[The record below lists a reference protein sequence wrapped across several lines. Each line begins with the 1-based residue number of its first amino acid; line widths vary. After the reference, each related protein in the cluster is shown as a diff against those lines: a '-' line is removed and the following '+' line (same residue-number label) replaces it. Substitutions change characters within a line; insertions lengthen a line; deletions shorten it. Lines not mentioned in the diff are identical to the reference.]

1 MEPLLRPAEPVD
13 DDRILSIQR
22 PDKNLMVLYALT
34 SCLATIAAP
43 IVIIPLY
50 FKYHTL
56 RYKLDREGVS
66 ASWGILFR
74 REVHLTYKRIQDIHL
89 KRNFVERWLGIATI
103 QVQTASGSSS
113 SELSFEGIR
122 EFEALREFLYRR
134 MRGHEIVHAGGTAM
148 MGGTAVLGAP
158 ATAGSATG
166 SGPGGFAATIAG
178 AATPGSGAGSA
189 LAGAGS
195 RSTDA
200 DVVAILRSIQAE
212 VEATRRALEAR
223 I

>member
-1 MEPLLRPAEPVD
+1 METTSRPATPLD
-13 DDRILSIQR
+13 DERILALER
-22 PDKNLMVLYALT
+22 PDKNLMVLYALM

-134 MRGHEIVHAGGTAM
+134 MRGHEMAPAGASAQSGAGASTPAGPAWSGALASGGATAS
-148 MGGTAVLGAP
+148 G
-158 ATAGSATG
+158 ATAGSE
-166 SGPGGFAATIAG
+166 
-178 AATPGSGAGSA
+178 
-189 LAGAGS
+189 
-195 RSTDA
+195 A
-200 DVVAILRSIQAE
+200 DVVALLRSIQGE
-212 VEATRRALEAR
+212 IEATRRALESR

>member
-1 MEPLLRPAEPVD
+1 MEPTPQPPTPVD
-13 DDRILSIQR
+13 DDKILSLQR

-34 SCLATIAAP
+34 ACLATIAAP

-122 EFEALREFLYRR
+122 EFDALREFLYRR
-134 MRGHEIVHAGGTAM
+134 MRGHEIVHAGATRTA
-148 MGGTAVLGAP
+148 GS
-158 ATAGSATG
+158 TAGSA
-166 SGPGGFAATIAG
+166 PAGFAAAS
-178 AATPGSGAGSA
+178 SGAP
-189 LAGAGS
+189 
-195 RSTDA
+195 STATSSDA
-200 DVVAILRSIQAE
+200 DVVALLRSIQSE
-212 VEATRRALEAR
+212 IEATRRALEAR

>member
-1 MEPLLRPAEPVD
+1 
-13 DDRILSIQR
+13 
-22 PDKNLMVLYALT
+22 LMVLYALT
-34 SCLATIAAP
+34 ACLATIAAP

-56 RYKLDREGVS
+56 RYRLDREGVS

-122 EFEALREFLYRR
+122 DFEALREFLYRR
-134 MRGHEIVHAGGTAM
+134 MRGHEM
-148 MGGTAVLGAP
+148 
-158 ATAGSATG
+158 
-166 SGPGGFAATIAG
+166 
-178 AATPGSGAGSA
+178 A
-189 LAGAGS
+189 LAGAISATGAPVASVPSGS
-195 RSTDA
+195 APGSASDA
-200 DVVAILRSIQAE
+200 EVVVLLRSIQAE
-212 VEATRRALEAR
+212 IEATRRALEAR

>member
-1 MEPLLRPAEPVD
+1 MTRSMDSDPKQAPAVD
-13 DDRILSIQR
+13 DDRILALQR
-22 PDKNLMVLYALT
+22 PDEKLMVLYALT
-34 SCLATIAAP
+34 ACLATIAAP

-122 EFEALREFLYRR
+122 DYEALREFLYRR
-134 MRGHEIVHAGGTAM
+134 MRGHEIVHS
-148 MGGTAVLGAP
+148 GAASTP
-158 ATAGSATG
+158 GATAGSA
-166 SGPGGFAATIAG
+166 A
-178 AATPGSGAGSA
+178 SGASA
-189 LAGAGS
+189 TAPGVAA
-195 RSTDA
+195 DA
-200 DVVAILRSIQAE
+200 DVVVLLRSIQSE
-212 VEATRRALEAR
+212 IEATRRALEAR

>member
-1 MEPLLRPAEPVD
+1 MEPLLRPLDPAD
-13 DDRILSIQR
+13 DDRILSLQR
-22 PDKNLMVLYALT
+22 PDKNLMTLYALT
-34 SCLATIAAP
+34 SLLATIAAP

-89 KRNFVERWLGIATI
+89 KRNFIERWLGIATI

-122 EFEALREFLYRR
+122 EFDALREFLYRR
-134 MRGHEIVHAGGTAM
+134 MRGHEIVQAGGTAVV
-148 MGGTAVLGAP
+148 GGR
-158 ATAGSATG
+158 ATAGTG
-166 SGPGGFAATIAG
+166 S
-178 AATPGSGAGSA
+178 GSGAGSFA
-189 LAGAGS
+189 ASSAGGAGS
-195 RSTDA
+195 AASADA
-200 DVVAILRSIQAE
+200 DVVAILRSIQSE
-212 VEATRRALEAR
+212 IEATRRALESR

>member
-1 MEPLLRPAEPVD
+1 MEPASKPDAAVD
-13 DDRILSIQR
+13 DDRILSLQR

-34 SCLATIAAP
+34 ACLALFAAP

-56 RYKLDREGVS
+56 RYRLDREGVS

-89 KRNFVERWLGIATI
+89 KRNFIERWLGIATI
-103 QVQTASGSSS
+103 QVQTAAGSSS

-134 MRGHEIVHAGGTAM
+134 MRGHEVAHAGGVST
-148 MGGTAVLGAP
+148 LGAP
-158 ATAGSATG
+158 AGSAA
-166 SGPGGFAATIAG
+166 S
-178 AATPGSGAGSA
+178 GSA
-189 LAGAGS
+189 LGAAA
-195 RSTDA
+195 DA
-200 DVVAILRSIQAE
+200 DVVVLLRSIQTE
-212 VEATRRALEAR
+212 IEATRRALEAR